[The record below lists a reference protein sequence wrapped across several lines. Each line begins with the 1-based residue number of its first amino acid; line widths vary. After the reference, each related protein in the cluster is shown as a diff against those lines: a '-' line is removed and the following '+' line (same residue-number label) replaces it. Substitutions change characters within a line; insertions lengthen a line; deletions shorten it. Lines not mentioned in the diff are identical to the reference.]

1 MSVKHSLLALL
12 THGPQYGY
20 QLRADFEESTG
31 GTWPLNI
38 GQVYTTL
45 ERLTRDGLVEDRGD
59 DGEGHR
65 IYALT
70 AAGRT
75 EVATWFRTPLAP
87 TTPPRNELAIKLAI
101 AVTTAEV
108 DVREVIQAQRTAT
121 LKSLQEYT
129 RAKRSVPADAGG
141 ADLAG
146 LLVLDSLIFSAEAE
160 ARWLDHCEAAVV
172 RASHGRARRARE
184 RAERPAAAPDEVR
197 DVVAEALTAARGGT
211 AATGTVAAGTASD
224 RNASTGTAS
233 ASARTTEGGA
243 R

>member
-20 QLRADFEESTG
+20 QLRADFEETTG
-31 GTWPLNI
+31 GTWLLNI

-45 ERLTRDGLVEDRGD
+45 DRLTRDGLVEDRGD

-70 AAGRT
+70 DAGRA
-75 EVATWFRTPLAP
+75 EVTTWFRTPLAP
-87 TTPPRNELAIKLAI
+87 TTPPRNELAIKLAV
-101 AVTTAEV
+101 AVTTEGV

-121 LKSLQEYT
+121 LRNLQEYT
-129 RAKRSVPADAGG
+129 RAKRAVPADAAG

-146 LLVLDSLIFSAEAE
+146 LLVLESLIFSAEAE

-172 RASHGRARRARE
+172 RASRSRSRQAQA
-184 RAERPAAAPDEVR
+184 RAEQRAAGPDAVR
-197 DVVAEALTAARGGT
+197 DVVADALATARGG
-211 AATGTVAAGTASD
+211 AASSDPSSSDASG
-224 RNASTGTAS
+224 SSS
-233 ASARTTEGGA
+233 AARTDGGA

>member
-20 QLRADFEESTG
+20 QLRADFEETTG

-70 AAGRT
+70 DAGRT
-75 EVATWFRTPLAP
+75 EVAAWFRTPLAP

-101 AVTTAEV
+101 AVTTEGV
-108 DVREVIQAQRTAT
+108 DVREVIQSQRSAT

-129 RAKRSVPADAGG
+129 RAKRAVPADSGG

-146 LLVLDSLIFSAEAE
+146 LLVLESLIFSAEAE

-172 RASHGRARRARE
+172 RASRSRSRQALA
-184 RAERPAAAPDEVR
+184 RAEHLAAGPDAVR
-197 DVVAEALTAARGGT
+197 DVVADALATARGG
-211 AATGTVAAGTASD
+211 AS
-224 RNASTGTAS
+224 RGSS
-233 ASARTTEGGA
+233 ASRTDGGA